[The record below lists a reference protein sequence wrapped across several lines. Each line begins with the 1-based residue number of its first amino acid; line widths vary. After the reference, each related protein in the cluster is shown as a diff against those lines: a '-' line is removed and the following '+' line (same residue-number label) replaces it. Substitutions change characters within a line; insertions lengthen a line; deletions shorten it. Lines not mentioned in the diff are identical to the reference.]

1 MASHDIIVVG
11 ASAGGVEAL
20 RDLVRGLPSDL
31 PAAVLVV
38 LHVSPD
44 HKSILPRILTGAG
57 PLPAEHAEDGEPLEP
72 GRIYVAPPDRHLVVD
87 HWVVRLTRSPP
98 EGGHRPAIDT
108 LFRTAARFH
117 GARVVGVILSGAL
130 DDGTAGL
137 VAVKQR
143 GGVSVVQ
150 DPDEALCADMPR
162 SALSNVKVDHCLPT
176 AQIAAL
182 LDKLAHEEVEV
193 HSPVPPLLEQ
203 ETDIALERRREG
215 EPPPG
220 NPSELACP
228 ACGGVLNEVHDGHL
242 LRFRCRVGHAYGLA
256 SLGAEQQ
263 DRLEAALWAAMRALE
278 DQASLHHR
286 LAKRAHDHGHPRSAA
301 HFDRRGN
308 AAREHAKNVREVL
321 NRAERFVPDDVQAR
335 DPAGA
340 PDRPLRAGT
349 RSGAPLRPPHGSER

>member
-1 MASHDIIVVG
+1 MPGHDNIVVG

-20 RDLVRGLPSDL
+20 RLLVGKLPQDL

-38 LHVSPD
+38 LHVSPE
-44 HKSILPRILTGAG
+44 HKSILPSILTGAG
-57 PLPAEHAEDGEPLEP
+57 PLAAKHAEDGEALEP
-72 GRIYVAPPDRHLVVD
+72 GRIYVAPPGRHMVVD
-87 HWVVRLTRSPP
+87 DGVVRLTRSPA

-143 GGVSVVQ
+143 GGVAVVQ

-182 LDKLAHEEVEV
+182 LDKLAHEEVEL
-193 HSPVPPLLEQ
+193 HSPVPQLLEQ

-215 EPPPG
+215 
-220 NPSELACP
+220 
-228 ACGGVLNEVHDGHL
+228 
-242 LRFRCRVGHAYGLA
+242 
-256 SLGAEQQ
+256 
-263 DRLEAALWAAMRALE
+263 
-278 DQASLHHR
+278 
-286 LAKRAHDHGHPRSAA
+286 
-301 HFDRRGN
+301 
-308 AAREHAKNVREVL
+308 
-321 NRAERFVPDDVQAR
+321 
-335 DPAGA
+335 
-340 PDRPLRAGT
+340 
-349 RSGAPLRPPHGSER
+349 

>member
-1 MASHDIIVVG
+1 MRFVLAGVSDRFASQVRSRRREMERVGSAAEVMRMLHRASAPRLLVVSEMLPGAGDVLAAVEADSRLARLVFVVVLGDRAALARAPRPRSGTCAPRDGSSSRAAACARAAGRCAPRPRGVDFRQGNRMASHDIIVVG

-130 DDGTAGL
+130 DDGT
-137 VAVKQR
+137 
-143 GGVSVVQ
+143 
-150 DPDEALCADMPR
+150 
-162 SALSNVKVDHCLPT
+162 
-176 AQIAAL
+176 
-182 LDKLAHEEVEV
+182 
-193 HSPVPPLLEQ
+193 
-203 ETDIALERRREG
+203 
-215 EPPPG
+215 
-220 NPSELACP
+220 
-228 ACGGVLNEVHDGHL
+228 
-242 LRFRCRVGHAYGLA
+242 
-256 SLGAEQQ
+256 
-263 DRLEAALWAAMRALE
+263 
-278 DQASLHHR
+278 
-286 LAKRAHDHGHPRSAA
+286 
-301 HFDRRGN
+301 
-308 AAREHAKNVREVL
+308 
-321 NRAERFVPDDVQAR
+321 
-335 DPAGA
+335 
-340 PDRPLRAGT
+340 
-349 RSGAPLRPPHGSER
+349 